1 MRAAGRAT
9 AHHVLVLQH
18 ACFVSDF
25 PVARQA
31 RHDDVEELYAFS
43 SARKMASALLRA
55 PGELMLY
62 NKARRACPAGPSR
75 GLKGAVQSVLLYSL
89 HVKPAARQCCCSQ
102 HDITA

>member
-43 SARKMASALLRA
+43 SARKMASVLLRA